1 MFITN
6 ETINALIDIFKKH
19 NDERICVI
27 GTMCCGKTTLV
38 RKLSQYNCVDAD
50 DELWPQIPN
59 EETDALSQ
67 RPITKEIMNAV
78 FKLMYER
85 VTAKS
90 RCPLF
95 GIAIL
100 DCEVVVYLDISP
112 QLLKKHCEIR
122 GDTDYIDALYVKKYI
137 EEDCIAHKAKGE
149 KIFYH
154 LTLTE

>member
-1 MFITN
+1 MFMFN
-6 ETINALIDIFKKH
+6 KTINALTDIFKKH
-19 NDERICVI
+19 NNERICVI

-50 DELWPQIPN
+50 DELWPQIPKD
-59 EETDALSQ
+59 ETDKLSQ

-78 FKLMYER
+78 IKLMYER
-85 VTAKS
+85 ITVKPGY
-90 RCPLF
+90 PLF
-95 GIAIL
+95 GIAKL

-112 QLLKKHCEIR
+112 QLLKKHCEMR

-137 EEDCIAHKAKGE
+137 EKNCIAHNAKEE

-154 LTLTE
+154 LMLTE